1 MRRTTCLLLSF
12 ALLSASAAVADSP
25 RIRQLPPAVA
35 AESLVPTPTPDTF
48 AHALPAPKI
57 RRSAQAVSATAV
69 ATPTT
74 PASPTEAV
82 TPTAVSPTVV
92 SPTAPAAVAA
102 SPSVPSSAT
111 APAKPKKK
119 KAKKKAAPK
128 PSAAAA
134 AKPVSPTQ
142 RSLVGVKGALA
153 DPTYTEPLGELRAP
167 KKKAPK
173 TLPVTPALW
182 AEDNSM
188 VASAR
193 VVVSTTVAPDKMR
206 WDLSPLDVP
215 VLTAKLAA
223 LNPDTCAKPAAPSK
237 GAKYSGL
244 TLHIT
249 STKNEPYQ
257 PIRVYG
263 NSVTLNNAT
272 CALQDTDRNFEYW
285 VFSTAR
291 TFDQR
296 VKATDVLNIFT
307 FGECLRLGHVIVE
320 TTPRQCVL
328 PDGTTFVEDTEKLT
342 AADRKITDFDKCF
355 AAGRP
360 IIETFPRKCMA
371 PGGRLYLEPPRV
383 K

>member
-12 ALLSASAAVADSP
+12 ALLSASVAVADSP

-35 AESLVPTPTPDTF
+35 AESLAATPTPDTF
-48 AHALPAPKI
+48 AHALPIPKI
-57 RRSAQAVSATAV
+57 RRTAQTVSATAV
-69 ATPTT
+69 ATPTA
-74 PASPTEAV
+74 PA
-82 TPTAVSPTVV
+82 SPTVV
-92 SPTAPAAVAA
+92 SPTAASATAPAAVTA
-102 SPSVPSSAT
+102 SPSAPTSAT

-119 KAKKKAAPK
+119 KPKKKPAPK
-128 PSAAAA
+128 ATAPAAA
-134 AKPVSPTQ
+134 PVSPTQ
-142 RSLVGVKGALA
+142 RSLVGVKGALS
-153 DPTYTEPLGELRAP
+153 DPVYTEPLGDLRAP
-167 KKKAPK
+167 KKKTPQ
-173 TLPVTPALW
+173 TLPVKPALW

-223 LNPDTCAKPAAPSK
+223 LNPDSCGKPAAPAK
-237 GAKYSGL
+237 GTNYSGL
-244 TLHIT
+244 TIHIT
-249 STKNEPYQ
+249 STKDEPYQ

-296 VKATDVLNIFT
+296 VKATEVLNIFS